1 METNNPI
8 KNKMPKDILQTGS
21 THIISNKKSIAGKFI
36 ASAIYIFLL
45 SLIISFALP
54 GNAFAW
60 GPSTPSGG
68 KWLADKANLT
78 PSDPPQFL
86 FQAEASGI
94 YGYSTVEFRIE
105 NNGAS
110 TQLLSSSP
118 ITKTVTNLID
128 SPTDKSRWQVRFY
141 KWDGVDSYNN
151 KYGEGWTGWSSW
163 AYFGVDSAAPVVPGL
178 PNRFSPAKESYQR
191 CSAASPLLLDWKD
204 ASDAM
209 SGMKGYRLEIKRV
222 ATGAITQYYPTA
234 SQQSFTSL
242 AEGWYEWRVYAHDN
256 CRDSANAMDINLKSN
271 HLIGSKN
278 NWESAEYGDGTWRF
292 YVDNTPPGKGLKQ
305 KPNYLATAGATVPHG
320 INVAVN
326 PNVSSPFN
334 NADGTGNIDN
344 PVANE
349 ILAADGK
356 LIFSWT
362 ADTGSGIKDYN
373 FRVTSPGIGTF
384 SPIPNTTATEYNL
397 GAGSGVFA
405 SLPNGIYDW
414 NVTAYDKAGNSVAYD
429 SNFKVVVDRNPPT
442 VGAKTSPVAGFAT
455 SNPSIIFKWNGS
467 TDNDRIRRYG
477 LYIAPY
483 AGNCSDVAEKDC
495 LTALAKTCNITTEYG
510 YPEGRYKWNVRAYDR
525 AYNYRWYL
533 PDFDFIYDKT
543 NPQPGNKVAPH
554 CEFLADGQINM
565 YCTNSSTVVFS
576 WTAATDLPAG
586 SPSGIQKYEL
596 YVDNVLKYS
605 GTGLTRTV
613 TGLAQ
618 GIHTWN
624 VKAIDNAG
632 NFVFYNPDWQFKV
645 DQTVPIAGGKIL
657 PVNNFKTKESF
668 INFQWGISNDVG
680 AGASGVNRIDLIC
693 VSGPV
698 NFTTENVK
706 TRAPISGSS
715 YSTEPF
721 GDFAITKNGLT
732 DGVYT
737 WNVKAYDRAYNNPLL
752 NPTNSSLYDGGTNW
766 RFTID
771 TEPPIAGNKVA
782 PQPPNVN
789 TTEYP
794 SFSDI
799 YIAKVKKVTFQWTAA
814 SDEVSAAAAIKYR
827 ILINKGTGGTLQYEK
842 SNVVSP
848 FINDIDLPDGD
859 YNWNITAIDE
869 AGNETQYG
877 TKWYLKIDTTPPAPG
892 EFYGVKD
899 LLADPYVKPNANGID
914 VNTSTP
920 TFIWSAATDPNS
932 AASGIDRYRFV
943 IEIPR
948 GTVKFDTGYT
958 IDRTTDATYGTD
970 KISYKLP
977 DANALADDGPYY
989 WSVWVRDV
997 AGNTTKYLQ
1006 QWNFYV
1012 DTFLAFDTLQYE
1024 LLVSRENSK
1033 VPGSPAL
1040 YQPSPA
1046 YEVLVSG
1053 APPKILTNEYT
1064 PLTDIVPSAPDPAN
1078 NTYGTTF
1085 YWSVRNQDITG
1096 LWGKY
1101 EDYAVNI
1108 VTLYSGEL
1116 LKPVD
1121 KSYSSIKPKFEWSH
1135 AMPQEVR
1142 RRYRL
1147 LVFKNAWPA
1156 TNPLMAPGPLINY
1169 LSDPSPD
1176 GLGLPLEY
1184 QSTIELAD
1192 GKYFWSI
1199 YATDDM
1205 GRENKYIQTWSF
1217 EIMRNPIVTMASQN
1231 LKWYAGYP
1239 NGIFVDA
1246 FGANGFET
1254 LGTCEVTLY
1263 KDAAGTQ
1270 PIRKLS
1276 LMNGSTPAKIECLDG
1291 DTANR
1296 MDACAKLY
1304 SSSSFVATDINF
1316 PSNKRYLFNIA
1327 PHYSYVDKYGTSNKI
1342 YAKTRVYF
1350 YDKNNPA
1357 STTIYTDY
1365 PTSGTIM
1372 VGEVENRVKLRPY
1385 DASATEDTA
1394 SVLFAFGIANSKRDY
1409 TFLSPTRTSPPAS
1422 LQYVSTDAESDDAR
1436 SIFYNGMAFFES
1448 PHAATSTSLSVD
1460 DSFKLKTP
1468 EGEQY
1473 AWRITNLP
1481 NTYNQAMRT
1490 KLFKNPDYIPQNTY
1504 DFMKIL
1510 AEFSGT
1516 TPVSVTVCAPT
1527 WTVGDLDTVK
1537 TAWGESEPEKFN
1549 YLDRCEDVNND
1560 NTLTKFETWLFSSPG
1575 DSLKL
1580 TYAAD
1585 MASQIF
1591 LNGEAV
1597 NDQYNLYNQ
1606 DESQHRQLIEVPLS
1620 VGKPS
1625 MLFGWNHLVIYVLH
1639 QKKTVGN
1646 NVNGL
1651 CYKLEGYS
1659 RSEAF
1664 KGAVGYNLWHSFPMP
1679 QPNTND
1685 FANNGRGTSIVVYNQ
1700 VKDGAGFKDVLGNN
1714 LSGSPAVFSA
1724 HKGIFYADKSA
1735 LDKIVASKPIQGGD
1749 HKIAL
1754 GIVSNEVFNQLE
1766 PRFSTSAYGEN
1777 GYIKMHINQT
1787 PYTPDN
1793 VNRINKSAPVFVCPE
1808 PYKDVE
1814 SIATLK
1820 PNLSVDED
1828 MSLDPDNPLESGGFH
1843 HSMYYDDYFTQY
1855 PQLSF
1860 SLRTDEVRYIYAID
1874 ESPIEENFYDINWV
1888 NIKYKMPVTFTE
1900 TFTDYFLPLHTV
1912 ETAFTKALDEAHN
1925 VNGVISP
1932 IYNYRVWARDEHGE
1946 LQKIGSP
1953 ARRFCIDLTPPVV
1966 ADIQVY
1972 YDREGVRLDS
1982 DTSPFVESDKTEP
1995 GTNAVALLGHT
2006 LTLWAFCT
2014 DEITVDPRKFQNGKF
2029 FIRRNGFPTDPW
2041 VEVEATCEV
2050 DTTILFEDPKF
2061 IFNRIP
2067 EKHPNGYYWF
2077 AVYTIPYDSDLTYY
2091 DVDFQVSDALGNH
2104 SQKLSE
2110 SSLTAISDIT
2120 KRQFKVGTIGLN
2132 KISVSPTLRSTTL
2145 GIFWQPFVNWRDS
2158 NSVNHYIVSIG
2169 DLTPNPFETSNWV
2182 DGSLSSCTREIRT
2195 EGKLPIFIMPVEK
2208 IGTVGFGV
2216 DYNDHIYSFEDPK
2229 SFVNYKDGWVESH
2242 LSGGYFSADVKKVK
2256 EGMYSW
2262 SNFMNPLPDVYTLY
2276 KDYNIAPDVKVAFGA
2291 WIKKET
2297 ITSST
2302 KLQAICY
2309 NNANEVIE
2317 PNASNVTFETDYDSV
2332 ASDAW
2337 VHYYLNVDDKPYF
2350 ITPPGTRKIR
2360 VQLSCT
2366 DGSKVYVDQFGFA
2379 SYAEAT
2385 VDFTPPQ
2392 KPDISIG
2399 VFNHHNNTYDSATVF
2414 GYWDGQWDIKGSA
2427 WLDEPSN
2434 FPTLLSTNLVDF
2446 IATSDTKKVGHYS
2459 YKVINDSPNA
2469 AVGYF
2474 KNADI
2479 QLNVEAGDVLRVW
2492 ANFQSVGQGE
2502 TKRNIENFAI
2512 AFSDGTAWNTRVFY
2526 GNDSA
2531 SLDTGFTAKGLGSS
2545 SYYKLGP
2552 IPDANTWVPLDI
2564 NISDIGLE
2572 GRQISGLAFALS
2584 GTYENALAP
2593 ITVHDTIA
2601 VYVDFIDIHSGAGV
2615 KNYLPQLEINRDTLK
2630 TSFQDLS
2637 TMKTENGIYQSGFM
2651 VEPTFDDEEFKT
2663 LPQVTNEVVFTDK
2676 LALLISSEAGD
2687 SLSYPRTG
2695 LTPEEAAGAASIA
2708 LSKKLKLEWPSDNN
2722 KNEIDYNG
2730 GALVV
2735 WTYVNKVDYA
2745 RDSVAELNIGI
2756 EYSTLGED
2764 RMLTVAKYRAGALSP
2779 KSKRPP
2785 DFFML
2790 RETKDLSSDEVR
2802 VSATL
2807 NDTLPLYKI
2816 TDSFETELSGS
2827 ISFKNNFIDAGR
2839 MPPANGEWV
2848 PLVIPAY
2855 RILPDGLIV
2864 SGNEKIKIKSLSIEA
2879 ANCSLYV
2886 DHIGRTVVFKQIGDW
2901 QGNVGEKIF
2910 VQDTSILTQ
2919 DDIHSPEQTIDGTES
2934 IKLKTTYAGEKNFY
2948 LRLKPPAPPTAEEP
2962 GFDPVPYQ
2970 LVVPETGGIL
2980 SLNVYLGT
2988 NETTLPE
2995 ELMLEFH
3002 RVGDPAYT
3010 FHHRAYWGAQ
3020 NIVIPGIITVDTP
3033 AHYYMGSIPDA
3044 RGGWSELLIPTEI
3057 LKMNNFKFDG
3067 INIRAHS
3074 KKAGGFETWID
3085 RLGMLGVVPHA
3096 GENVRHSVYTWNL
3109 DDYVFYSMRIKS
3121 WDWVL
3126 NESGYAY
3133 SKYVRSKDRT
3143 PPLIEASMPA
3153 RINYKGLGYT
3163 APMGGVYYVK
3173 VNGDGS
3179 TAEVPLV
3186 FNQPGKEVDLSITT
3200 EDYLSYETIDSS
3212 RSLSNRFSI
3221 GSKKLASGESV
3232 EIILTQPTARDPLP
3246 SAEYISSQWLPYIEG
3261 LGMVPE
3267 KEIVLNDIAN
3277 QWSGDSY
3284 IRYSESRYYFMNK
3297 RNYIARQI
3305 VYDDEG
3311 NFVIGGDTYIDVTP
3325 GPMAR
3330 LAFYYPTQPVVDVRA
3345 SEPALINGEGKDEVN
3360 ESSKSWVGVT
3370 ASDAMGNP
3378 VLKGQKLK
3386 FKWSG
3391 YYKALSGNT
3400 YDMNASLLETKRR
3413 MEIVPNTNL
3422 SYDATRPFRT
3432 YYEPPPRPYFQI
3444 LRESNSVELAKK
3456 LLTQDQVNSALVT
3469 YTTQEVEMYSYT
3481 GYNIKGEA
3489 YEVGVNTAFI
3499 PNNLGSKLKS
3509 GDAEAFFVTTT
3520 RAGDVFSVTVS
3531 NEDDSIVVQSSR
3543 FRVVPAGIAEMIVEP
3558 EEAEIEA
3565 EHGQASF
3572 SVKGF
3577 DQFRNRARYKFK
3589 YHNDTSFDTAYNNDN
3604 ETSTYEYLSTNEII
3618 VNPLWVVE
3626 SHEVEYVSETDKY
3639 NIINSETVGVFL
3651 SEGRTSNNTF
3661 GAGWEHGTRE
3671 IWLVDTTEIVTNDAF
3686 GNNVDAAASYTGS
3699 QYLSSGAELRYGI
3712 QSKGWDLN
3720 DTMVFAITKARI
3732 IVKPLLKGYLSFKN
3746 HDEEPA
3752 QSLDMN
3758 AVIGNTD
3765 FSDVLK
3771 FYIQT
3776 FSDRGQITN
3785 VDSITEVLVQVDTSE
3800 DELARLFN
3808 WPVTDLAQGTT
3819 ELRVKLDY
3827 GSATLGLAAYNS
3839 RNKPKIKLYYLANE
3853 TAFYSDIMTPDK
3865 RAQAVVNV
3873 YPNKLDHIFFEPDIS
3888 NVNSPFTVVKGR
3900 SVPIRAY
3907 GYDYRGNM
3915 ITPLD
3920 YQTSGGWN
3928 ASVGEVKEQMKSATH
3943 LMAVFSA
3950 KDLVPPPGSVIPV
3963 ELTLKSQADFKKLSA
3978 PKDAPERIDGVL
3990 TKNETKGYLRVVNF
4004 GMFDFPCI
4012 YQELDADKLDKNGEY
4027 ELSFLYTTGNDSSD
4041 ARPAQAYVGVAYLR
4055 NADAKSVQGDD
4066 IHMLYSNMLN
4076 SGGKI
4081 ANRPFKIRFK
4091 MDGRGVSQTG
4101 KAGVNSFEE
4110 AKKIIVFL
4118 GAPPATGERPALR
4131 YDHVTIER
4139 VK

>member
-1 METNNPI
+1 METNNSI
-8 KNKMPKDILQTGS
+8 KNKTPKNILHCS
-21 THIISNKKSIAGKFI
+21 SIDVISNKKSTAGKSVI
-36 ASAIYIFLL
+36 SAIYIFLL
-45 SLIISFALP
+45 SLIISFAPL
-54 GNAFAW
+54 GNAYAW

-68 KWLADKANLT
+68 KWVTKNTNCVFTANTSGLAYSN
-78 PSDPPQFL
+78 
-86 FQAEASGI
+86 QAYIEI
-94 YGYSTVEFRIE
+94 Y
-105 NNGAS
+105 NNGTWVRNNYWFS
-110 TQLLSSSP
+110 YG
-118 ITKTVTNLID
+118 TVTSGSNVTHTVTLNNQSIAD
-128 SPTDKSRWQVRFY
+128 NSYWRIRFY
-141 KWDGVDSYNN
+141 KWDGYDA
-151 KYGEGWTGWSSW
+151 YGNAYGHDWTPWSTK
-163 AYFGVDSAAPVVPGL
+163 ANFGVDFQKPSVPV
-178 PNRFSPAKESYQR
+178 RYSPASGSYVR
-191 CSAASPLLLDWKD
+191 CSASSPLTLDWSESTD
-204 ASDAM
+204 SM
-209 SGMKGYRLEIKRV
+209 SGVNQYRLDV
-222 ATGAITQYYPTA
+222 DATTYTTSHIS
-234 SQQSFTSL
+234 SQKTFTSM
-242 AEGWYEWRVYAHDN
+242 AEGWHDWYVYS
-256 CRDSANAMDINLKSN
+256 RDSCYGVSTN
-271 HLIGSKN
+271 GSATD
-278 NWESAEYGDGTWRF
+278 WESAASAGTWNF
-292 YVDNTPPGKGLKQ
+292 YVDNTPPAKGTKQ
-305 KPNYLATAGATVPHG
+305 KPNYLATAGATVPNG
-320 INVAVN
+320 VNVAVN
-326 PNVSSPFN
+326 PSAPVAESGGAGNV
-334 NADGTGNIDN
+334 DN
-344 PVANE
+344 PKANG
-349 ILAADGK
+349 IVSADNK
-356 LIFSWT
+356 LMFTWT
-362 ADTGSGIKDYN
+362 AATDTGGIDYYN
-373 FRVTSPGIGTF
+373 FRVTSPSIGTF
-384 SPIPNTTATEYNL
+384 SYNTAAIGYNL

-414 NVTAYDKAGNSVAYD
+414 NVTAYDNAGNSVVYD
-429 SNFKVVVDRNPPT
+429 SAFKVVVDRNPPT

-455 SNPSIIFKWNGS
+455 SNPSIAFKWNGS
-467 TDNDRIRRYG
+467 TDNDQIRKYDI
-477 LYIAPY
+477 YIAPY
-483 AGNCSDVAEKDC
+483 LGAYSEAAKIDC
-495 LTALAKTCNITTEYG
+495 ATALTKTTNITTAPFG

-525 AYNYRWYL
+525 AYNYRWYS

-543 NPQPGNKVAPH
+543 NPQPGTKVAPH
-554 CEFLADGQINM
+554 CNFRVDGQIDM
-565 YCTNSSTVVFS
+565 FCTNSSTVVFS
-576 WTAATDLPAG
+576 WTGATDLPAG

-596 YVDNVLKYS
+596 YVDNVLRYS
-605 GTGLTRTV
+605 GTALTRTI

-618 GIHTWN
+618 GLHTWK
-624 VKAIDNAG
+624 VKVIDNAG
-632 NFVFYNPDWQFKV
+632 NFEFYNPDQADWQFKV
-645 DQTVPIAGGKIL
+645 DQTVPVAGGKMG
-657 PVNNFKTKESF
+657 PVNNYKTKDSF
-668 INFQWGISNDVG
+668 INFQWGNSNDVG
-680 AGASGVNRIDLIC
+680 AGASGVNRIDLIY

-698 NFTTENVK
+698 DFSTANVR
-706 TRAPISGSS
+706 TRAPISGTDF
-715 YSTEPF
+715 STLAF
-721 GDFAITKNGLT
+721 GSGTVTKTGLT

-737 WNVKAYDRAYNNPLL
+737 WNVKAYDRAG
-752 NPTNSSLYDGGTNW
+752 NSSLYDGGTNW

-771 TEPPIAGNKVA
+771 TVPPIAGNKVA

-814 SDEVSAAAAIKYR
+814 SDAVSAAAAIKYR
-827 ILINKGTGGTLQYEK
+827 ICINKGTGSTLQYEK

-859 YNWNITAIDE
+859 YNWNIIAIDE
-869 AGNETQYG
+869 AGNEMPYG
-877 TKWYLKIDTTPPAPG
+877 TAWKLKIDTTPPSPG
-892 EFYGVKD
+892 ELYGVKD
-899 LLADPYVKPNANGID
+899 LLADAYVKPNANGID

-958 IDRTTDATYGTD
+958 IDRTTVAPYSPR
-970 KISYKLP
+970 ISYKLP

-989 WSVWVRDV
+989 WSVWVKDV

-1064 PLTDIVPSAPDPAN
+1064 PLTDIVPSAPDPSN

-1085 YWSVRNQDITG
+1085 YWSVRNQDVTG

-1116 LKPVD
+1116 LKPID
-1121 KSYSSIKPKFEWSH
+1121 KSYSPIKPKFEWSH

-1147 LVFKNAWPA
+1147 LVFKTAWPA
-1156 TNPLMAPGPLINY
+1156 TNPITTATNRVINY

-1184 QSTIELAD
+1184 QYESAAELAD

-1205 GRENKYIQTWSF
+1205 GKENKYIQTWSF

-1246 FGANGFET
+1246 FGANGFDT
-1254 LGTCEVTLY
+1254 LGTCEVTFY

-1276 LMNGSTPAKIECLDG
+1276 LMNGSSPATITRSDG
-1291 DTANR
+1291 DTVNR

-1304 SSSSFVATDINF
+1304 SSSSFVATDLNF

-1327 PHYSYVDKYGTSNKI
+1327 PQFSYVDKYGASSKI
-1342 YAKTRVYF
+1342 YAKSRVYF

-1357 STTIYTDY
+1357 SMAIYTDY
-1365 PTSGTIM
+1365 PASGTIM
-1372 VGEVENRVKLRPY
+1372 VGEVENKVKLRPY

-1394 SVLFAFGIANSKRDY
+1394 SVLFAFGTANSKRDY
-1409 TFLSPTRTSPPAS
+1409 TFLSPTRTKPPAS

-1448 PHAATSTSLSVD
+1448 PHAATSTSLSVS
-1460 DSFKLKTP
+1460 DSFKLKAS
-1468 EGEQY
+1468 EDEQY
-1473 AWRITNLP
+1473 AWRITSLP

-1516 TPVSVTVCAPT
+1516 TPVAVRVCTPT
-1527 WTVGDLDTVK
+1527 WTAGALDTVK
-1537 TAWGESEPEKFN
+1537 TAWGESEPEKYN
-1549 YLDRCEDVNND
+1549 YLDRGEDVSND
-1560 NTLTKFETWLFSSPG
+1560 NTLTKFETWVFSSPG
-1575 DSLKL
+1575 DNFKL

-1585 MASQIF
+1585 MTSQMF

-1597 NDQYNLYNQ
+1597 NDQHNLYNQ

-1646 NVNGL
+1646 NLNGL

-1659 RSEAF
+1659 RSEGF

-1700 VKDGAGFKDVLGNN
+1700 IKEDGAYKDVLGSN

-1724 HKGIFYADKSA
+1724 HKGIFYADKAA
-1735 LDKIVASKPIQGGD
+1735 LDKIVASKPLQGGD

-1754 GIVSNEVFNQLE
+1754 GIVSNEILNQLE
-1766 PRFSTSAYGEN
+1766 PRFSTSFYGEN

-1787 PYTPDN
+1787 PFIPDN
-1793 VNRINKSAPVFVCPE
+1793 VNRINKNAPVFVCPE

-1820 PNLSVDED
+1820 PLLSVDED
-1828 MSLDPDNPLESGGFH
+1828 INLDPDNPLESGGFH
-1843 HSMYYDDYFTQY
+1843 HSMYYADYLTQY
-1855 PQLSF
+1855 TQLPP

-1888 NIKYKMPVTFTE
+1888 SIKYKMPLTFTE
-1900 TFTDYFLPLHTV
+1900 TFTDYFLPSHTV

-1946 LQKIGSP
+1946 LQMIGSP
-1953 ARRFCIDLTPPVV
+1953 SKRFCIDLTPPVV

-1972 YDREGVRLDS
+1972 YDREGVRLDG
-1982 DTSPFVESDKTEP
+1982 DNSPFVQNDKTEP

-2014 DEITVDPRKFQNGKF
+2014 DEITADPRKFQSGKF
-2029 FIRRNGFPTDPW
+2029 FVRRNGFPTDSW
-2041 VEVEATCEV
+2041 VEVDATCEV
-2050 DTTILFEDPKF
+2050 DTTILFEDSKF
-2061 IFNRIP
+2061 MFNRVP

-2091 DVDFQVSDALGNH
+2091 DVDFQVSDALGNR
-2104 SQKLSE
+2104 SEKLSE
-2110 SSLTAISDIT
+2110 SSVTEISDLT

-2208 IGTVGFGV
+2208 IGTIGFGV

-2229 SFVNYKDGWVESH
+2229 SFINYKDGWVESH

-2262 SNFMNPLPDVYTLY
+2262 SNFVNPLPDIYTLY

-2291 WIKKET
+2291 WVKKET

-2309 NNANEVIE
+2309 NNANEVIN

-2399 VFNHHNNTYDSATVF
+2399 ILNHHNNTYDSATVF

-2446 IATSDTKKVGHYS
+2446 TATSDIKKVGQYS
-2459 YKVINDSPNA
+2459 YKVINASPNA

-2479 QLNVEAGDVLRVW
+2479 QLNVEAGDILRVW

-2502 TKRNIENFAI
+2502 NQRNIENFAI

-2526 GNDSA
+2526 GNTS
-2531 SLDTGFTAKGLGSS
+2531 SPLDAEFTAKGLGSS
-2545 SYYKLGP
+2545 SYFKLGP

-2572 GRQISGLAFALS
+2572 GRQIAGLAFALS

-2593 ITVHDTIA
+2593 VVNHDTIA
-2601 VYVDFIDIHSGAGV
+2601 VFVDFIDIHSGAGV
-2615 KNYLPQLEINRDTLK
+2615 KNYLPQLEINRDAMK

-2637 TMKTENGIYQSGFM
+2637 TMKTEDGIYQSGFM

-2663 LPQVTNEVVFTDK
+2663 LPQVTNEVAFTDK
-2676 LALLISSEAGD
+2676 LALLISSDAGD

-2695 LTPEEAAGAASIA
+2695 LTPEESAGAASIV
-2708 LSKKLKLEWPSDNN
+2708 LSKKLKLEWPIDNN

-2730 GALVV
+2730 GALVI
-2735 WTYVNKVDYA
+2735 WTYINKVDYA

-2790 RETKDLSSDEVR
+2790 RETINLSSDEVR

-2827 ISFKNNFIDAGR
+2827 IAFKNNFIDAGR

-2855 RILPDGLIV
+2855 RIVPAGLIV
-2864 SGNEKIKIKSLSIEA
+2864 SENEKIKIKSLSIEA

-2901 QGNVGEKIF
+2901 QGNVVERIF
-2910 VQDTSILTQ
+2910 VQDTSSLTR
-2919 DDIHSPEQTIDGTES
+2919 DDIHNPEQMIDGTES

-2948 LRLKPPAPPTAEEP
+2948 LRLKPPMPATADDP

-2980 SLNVYLGT
+2980 SLNIFIGT
-2988 NETTLPE
+2988 NEVTMPE

-3002 RVGDPAYT
+3002 RAGDATYT

-3033 AHYYMGSIPDA
+3033 AHYYMGPIPDL

-3057 LKMNNFKFDG
+3057 LEMNNFKFDG
-3067 INIRAHS
+3067 INIRVHS
-3074 KKAGGFETWID
+3074 KKAGGFETWVD

-3143 PPLIEASMPA
+3143 PPIIEASMPP

-3173 VNGDGS
+3173 TNGDGS

-3212 RSLSNRFSI
+3212 RALSNRFSI
-3221 GSKKLASGESV
+3221 GGKTLANGESV

-3261 LGMVPE
+3261 LGMTPE
-3267 KEIVLNDIAN
+3267 KEIVLNDTAN

-3311 NFVIGGDTYIDVTP
+3311 NFVIGDDTYIDVTP

-3360 ESSKSWVGVT
+3360 ESSKS
-3370 ASDAMGNP
+3370 
-3378 VLKGQKLK
+3378 
-3386 FKWSG
+3386 
-3391 YYKALSGNT
+3391 
-3400 YDMNASLLETKRR
+3400 
-3413 MEIVPNTNL
+3413 
-3422 SYDATRPFRT
+3422 
-3432 YYEPPPRPYFQI
+3432 
-3444 LRESNSVELAKK
+3444 
-3456 LLTQDQVNSALVT
+3456 
-3469 YTTQEVEMYSYT
+3469 
-3481 GYNIKGEA
+3481 
-3489 YEVGVNTAFI
+3489 
-3499 PNNLGSKLKS
+3499 
-3509 GDAEAFFVTTT
+3509 
-3520 RAGDVFSVTVS
+3520 
-3531 NEDDSIVVQSSR
+3531 
-3543 FRVVPAGIAEMIVEP
+3543 
-3558 EEAEIEA
+3558 
-3565 EHGQASF
+3565 
-3572 SVKGF
+3572 
-3577 DQFRNRARYKFK
+3577 
-3589 YHNDTSFDTAYNNDN
+3589 
-3604 ETSTYEYLSTNEII
+3604 
-3618 VNPLWVVE
+3618 
-3626 SHEVEYVSETDKY
+3626 
-3639 NIINSETVGVFL
+3639 
-3651 SEGRTSNNTF
+3651 
-3661 GAGWEHGTRE
+3661 
-3671 IWLVDTTEIVTNDAF
+3671 
-3686 GNNVDAAASYTGS
+3686 
-3699 QYLSSGAELRYGI
+3699 
-3712 QSKGWDLN
+3712 
-3720 DTMVFAITKARI
+3720 
-3732 IVKPLLKGYLSFKN
+3732 
-3746 HDEEPA
+3746 
-3752 QSLDMN
+3752 
-3758 AVIGNTD
+3758 
-3765 FSDVLK
+3765 
-3771 FYIQT
+3771 
-3776 FSDRGQITN
+3776 
-3785 VDSITEVLVQVDTSE
+3785 
-3800 DELARLFN
+3800 
-3808 WPVTDLAQGTT
+3808 
-3819 ELRVKLDY
+3819 
-3827 GSATLGLAAYNS
+3827 
-3839 RNKPKIKLYYLANE
+3839 
-3853 TAFYSDIMTPDK
+3853 
-3865 RAQAVVNV
+3865 
-3873 YPNKLDHIFFEPDIS
+3873 
-3888 NVNSPFTVVKGR
+3888 
-3900 SVPIRAY
+3900 
-3907 GYDYRGNM
+3907 
-3915 ITPLD
+3915 
-3920 YQTSGGWN
+3920 
-3928 ASVGEVKEQMKSATH
+3928 
-3943 LMAVFSA
+3943 
-3950 KDLVPPPGSVIPV
+3950 
-3963 ELTLKSQADFKKLSA
+3963 
-3978 PKDAPERIDGVL
+3978 
-3990 TKNETKGYLRVVNF
+3990 
-4004 GMFDFPCI
+4004 
-4012 YQELDADKLDKNGEY
+4012 
-4027 ELSFLYTTGNDSSD
+4027 
-4041 ARPAQAYVGVAYLR
+4041 
-4055 NADAKSVQGDD
+4055 
-4066 IHMLYSNMLN
+4066 
-4076 SGGKI
+4076 
-4081 ANRPFKIRFK
+4081 
-4091 MDGRGVSQTG
+4091 
-4101 KAGVNSFEE
+4101 
-4110 AKKIIVFL
+4110 
-4118 GAPPATGERPALR
+4118 
-4131 YDHVTIER
+4131 
-4139 VK
+4139 